1 MVYTIKIP
9 EEKSEIN
16 IDGIEYNVR
25 KSYTVIGFKA
35 TDKNGNEV
43 DHNSFIPNMISNPL
57 TSNQITYTKDNVI
70 KSTLLRFWYRRVKET
85 DTLLMIDITVDFNK
99 KCIIIDPIKN
109 DEVIR
114 ISSIELS
121 VD

>member
-35 TDKNGNEV
+35 TDKNGNEIGR
-43 DHNSFIPNMISNPL
+43 FL
-57 TSNQITYTKDNVI
+57 K
-70 KSTLLRFWYRRVKET
+70 TLKR
-85 DTLLMIDITVDFNK
+85 D
-99 KCIIIDPIKN
+99 
-109 DEVIR
+109 
-114 ISSIELS
+114 S
-121 VD
+121 

>member
-43 DHNSFIPNMISNPL
+43 NNNSFIPNMISNPL

>member
-16 IDGIEYNVR
+16 IDGIEYNFR

-35 TDKNGNEV
+35 TDKNGNEI
-43 DHNSFIPNMISNPL
+43 DNNSFIPNMISNPL

-85 DTLLMIDITVDFNK
+85 DTLLMVDITVDFNK

>member
-9 EEKSEIN
+9 NEKTEIN
-16 IDGIEYNVR
+16 IDGIEYDVR
-25 KSYTVIGFKA
+25 KSYTVVGFKA
-35 TDKNGNEV
+35 IDKNGNEV
-43 DHNSFIPNMISNPL
+43 NNNSFIPNMVSNPL

-70 KSTLLRFWYRRVKET
+70 KSTLLRLWYRRIKET

-109 DEVIR
+109 NESTY
-114 ISSIELS
+114 ISSIDLS

>member
-16 IDGIEYNVR
+16 IEGIQYNGS

-35 TDKNGNEV
+35 IDKNGNEV
-43 DHNSFIPNMISNPL
+43 NNNSFIPNMISNPL

-85 DTLLMIDITVDFNK
+85 DTLLMVDITVDFNK

>member
-43 DHNSFIPNMISNPL
+43 DSNSFIPNMISNPL

>member
-43 DHNSFIPNMISNPL
+43 NNNSFIPNMISNPL

-85 DTLLMIDITVDFNK
+85 DTLLMVDITVDFNK

>member
-35 TDKNGNEV
+35 IDKNGNEV
-43 DHNSFIPNMISNPL
+43 NNNSFIPNMISNPL

-85 DTLLMIDITVDFNK
+85 DTLLMVDITVDFNK